1 MTRLLPALTLA
12 LAAACTPALAT
23 EIGGEWTL
31 VGIDGSRAPA
41 AATIIFAAD
50 GKVSGKAPCNRYFG
64 SYSGELPE
72 IALSPLGATKMACDR
87 LETEDAY
94 FAALQGVTNAEVDQ
108 DHLFLIGAE
117 GRVLEFARDP
127 EDGTC
132 FTCGD

>member
-31 VGIDGSRAPA
+31 VGIDGSRAA
-41 AATIIFAAD
+41 AGTTIVFATD

-72 IALSPLGATKMACDR
+72 IALSALGATRMACDA
-87 LETEDAY
+87 LEAEAAY
-94 FAALQGVTNAEVDQ
+94 FAALQAATHAEVAEE
-108 DHLFLIGAE
+108 HLFLIGPE

-127 EDGTC
+127 DDETC
-132 FTCGD
+132 ITCGD